1 LKLAIFEWNV
11 SKYNLIGVYKVL
23 IEKKIR
29 YFTLKNMLYK
39 EFIKNNF
46 EEYFQSVHMIYI
58 LSAQTI
64 SR

>member
-1 LKLAIFEWNV
+1 MCLLGIDWENSLIFYTQ
-11 SKYNLIGVYKVL
+11 KYALQRIC
-23 IEKKIR
+23 
-29 YFTLKNMLYK
+29 
-39 EFIKNNF
+39 KNNF